1 VAVAEVVGASSHF
14 LSAIIM
20 IMAPQSLEDLKA
32 VLQEDVKV
40 KVAGTQVLHNA
51 NVTLF

>member
-1 VAVAEVVGASSHF
+1 
-14 LSAIIM
+14 
-20 IMAPQSLEDLKA
+20 LKA

-51 NVTLF
+51 NVTLFWL